1 MTTDLRGAPS
11 EMRVPP
17 KVVLGGLVVLQAVI
31 YVAVE
36 LLPYSR
42 CAVNMAVTRFF
53 GLFVACGV
61 GWYLADW
68 HDAVGRWF
76 AVFATVVGMA
86 FAGLSLASPAALSWA
101 ALTPIITLAM
111 IGLPAALLTAALES
125 VVVLFMSSLLRGDV
139 TAGGVAAVSV
149 WGALAAVYV
158 VYRPFETRIRWLS
171 IYFDQAQRQ
180 LEEAR
185 DRRAEYEQALDDL
198 THANR
203 QMVLMNRRVAGLRQV
218 AEEAQK
224 SKTRFVA
231 RVSHE
236 FRTPLNMIIG
246 LVDLMVTSP
255 QIYDVSLSPRM
266 REALR
271 VVHRNCE
278 HLADMVNDVLD
289 LTRIEMDRMVLH
301 KERVDLGVVIGSATE
316 AVSPLLESK
325 GLSLETTVP
334 KDLPEIYCD
343 RTRIEQVILNLL
355 SNAARYTEH
364 GGITLSV
371 ISTEQRRVTVSVQDT
386 GSGIRSEDVD
396 RIFEPF
402 CQGTSELWR
411 DRGGSGLGLSISK
424 QFVELHGG
432 SMRVESV
439 LGAGTTFVF
448 DLPVS
453 PDLGPVARPGHQIRE
468 DWVWRERQTR
478 PNFPESHYSPRV
490 VVCDE
495 TGDLDPFLG
504 SWQDRV
510 EFVPAP
516 GVERALQ
523 ALQESPAQAVLLN
536 GRDLEQVWS
545 HIEVVRHAANGAP
558 VIGCSVVCNL
568 DRARSLGVWDHLVK
582 PVRRADLISALQ
594 AAGPGVSRVL
604 VVDDDPDAVQ
614 LFADMLQTFDA
625 DLEIRKATDGHHAL
639 AQLRDDP
646 PDMLLLDLVMPEVD
660 GWQVLEA
667 MAHDDSIPCLPT
679 FLISAQDPRDQS
691 SRSGFLIASVSDG
704 ISPTRVILSSLKLAE
719 VLLEPAGPGPGDS
732 PDPALQ
738 RTGAG
743 ERA

>member
-1 MTTDLRGAPS
+1 MTTDLRGVTS
-11 EMRVPP
+11 EMRVSP
-17 KVVLGGLVVLQAVI
+17 KVVLGGLVALQAVI
-31 YVAVE
+31 YLVVE

-42 CAVNMAVTRFF
+42 PVVNMAVTQFLV
-53 GLFVACGV
+53 LFLACGV
-61 GWYLADW
+61 GWYLLSW
-68 HDAVGRWF
+68 RDAVGRWF
-76 AVFATVVGMA
+76 TVFAMVVGMA

-111 IGLPAALLTAALES
+111 IGLPAAVLAAMVES
-125 VVVLFMSSLLRGDV
+125 VVVLAMSISLLGDV
-139 TAGGVAAVSV
+139 TAGGVAVVSV
-149 WGALAAVYV
+149 WAVLAAAYV
-158 VYRPFETRIRWLS
+158 VTRPFETRIRWLS
-171 IYFDQAQRQ
+171 GYFDRAQHQ
-180 LEEAR
+180 LEGAR
-185 DRRAEYEQALDDL
+185 DRRAKYEQALDDL

-203 QMVLMNRRVAGLRQV
+203 QMVLMNQRVAGLRQV

-255 QIYDVSLSPRM
+255 QIYDVSPSPRM
-266 REALR
+266 REALQ

-278 HLADMVNDVLD
+278 HLSDMVNDVLD
-289 LTRIEMDRMVLH
+289 LTRMEMDRMVLH
-301 KERVDLGVVIGSATE
+301 KERVDLRVVVDSATE
-316 AVSPLLESK
+316 AVSPLLKSK
-325 GLSLETTVP
+325 GLSMEISVP
-334 KDLPEIYCD
+334 DDLPEVYCD

-364 GGITLSV
+364 GGIRVS
-371 ISTEQRRVTVSVQDT
+371 IRCSEQRAIVSVRDT
-386 GSGIRSEDVD
+386 GPGIRSEDVD

-411 DRGGSGLGLSISK
+411 DKGGSGLGLSISK
-424 QFVELHGG
+424 HFVELHGG

-439 LGAGTTFVF
+439 LGAGTSFAF
-448 DLPVS
+448 DLPVN

-478 PNFPESHYSPRV
+478 PDFPESHYIPRFI
-490 VVCDE
+490 VCDE

-504 SWQDRV
+504 SWRDRV
-510 EFVPAP
+510 EFVPAQ
-516 GVERALQ
+516 GMARTLRALQ
-523 ALQESPAQAVLLN
+523 EAPAQAVLLN

-545 HIEVVRHAANGAP
+545 QVEVIRYAAEGTP
-558 VIGCSVVCNL
+558 VIGCSIVCNT
-568 DRARSLGVWDHLVK
+568 DRARSLGVRDHLIK
-582 PVRRADLISALQ
+582 PVRRGDLISALQ
-594 AAGPGVSRVL
+594 AVGPGVSRVL

-625 DLEIRKATDGHHAL
+625 NLEIHKAMDGHHAL

-646 PDMLLLDLVMPEVD
+646 PDMLLLDLVMPEMD

-667 MAHDDSIPCLPT
+667 MAHDNRIPRVPT

-691 SRSGFLIASVSDG
+691 ARSGFLIASVSEG
-704 ISPTRVILSSLKLAE
+704 ISPTRVIRSSLQLAE
-719 VLLEPAGPGPGDS
+719 VLLEPEGLEPADPEPGGL
-732 PDPALQ
+732 PDPAL
-738 RTGAG
+738 R
-743 ERA
+743 

>member
-1 MTTDLRGAPS
+1 MTTDLRGVTS
-11 EMRVPP
+11 EMRVSPR
-17 KVVLGGLVVLQAVI
+17 VVLGGLVVLQAVI
-31 YVAVE
+31 YLAVE

-42 CAVNMAVTRFF
+42 CAVNTAVTRFF
-53 GLFVACGV
+53 ILFVACGV
-61 GWYLADW
+61 GWYLLDRR
-68 HDAVGRWF
+68 DAVGRWF
-76 AVFATVVGMA
+76 TVFATVVGMA
-86 FAGLSLASPAALSWA
+86 FAGLSLESPAALSWA

-111 IGLPAALLTAALES
+111 IGLPAALLAAALES
-125 VVVLFMSSLLRGDV
+125 VVVLAMSCSLLGDAV
-139 TAGGVAAVSV
+139 AGGVAVVSV
-149 WGALAAVYV
+149 WAVLATVYV
-158 VYRPFETRIRWLS
+158 VTRPFEMRTRWLS
-171 IYFDQAQRQ
+171 EYFDRARLQ

-185 DRRAEYEQALDDL
+185 DRRAEYEQALADL

-203 QMVLMNRRVAGLRQV
+203 QMVLMNQRVAGLRQV

-266 REALR
+266 REALQ

-278 HLADMVNDVLD
+278 HLSDMVNDVLD
-289 LTRIEMDRMVLH
+289 LTRIETDRMVLH
-301 KERVDLGVVIGSATE
+301 KERVDLAVVIDSATE

-334 KDLPEIYCD
+334 QDLPEIYCD
-343 RTRIEQVILNLL
+343 RTRIEQVVLNLL
-355 SNAARYTEH
+355 SNAARYTER
-364 GGITLSV
+364 GGITISV
-371 ISTEQRRVTVSVQDT
+371 TSAEQRRVTVSVQDT

-411 DRGGSGLGLSISK
+411 DRGGSGLGLSISR

-432 SMRVESV
+432 TMRVESV

-478 PNFPESHYSPRV
+478 PNFPESHYIPRFI
-490 VVCDE
+490 VCDE
-495 TGDLDPFLG
+495 TGDLQPFLG

-510 EFVPAP
+510 EFVPVQ
-516 GVERALQ
+516 GVERTLQ
-523 ALQESPAQAVLLN
+523 ALREAPAQAVLLN

-545 HIEVVRHAANGAP
+545 QVEIVRQAAEGTP

-568 DRARSLGVWDHLVK
+568 DRARSLGIRDHLVK

-594 AAGPGVSRVL
+594 SAGPGVSRVL

-614 LFADMLQTFDA
+614 LFADMLQTYDA
-625 DLEIRKATDGHHAL
+625 NLVIDKATDGHHAL

-667 MAHDDSIPCLPT
+667 MAHDDTVPRVPT
-679 FLISAQDPRDQS
+679 FLISAQDPRDQPAT
-691 SRSGFLIASVSDG
+691 SGFLMASVSEG
-704 ISPTRVILSSLKLAE
+704 ISPTKVIRSSLQLAE
-719 VLLEPAGPGPGDS
+719 VLLEPAGPGPGGS
-732 PDPALQ
+732 LDPAP
-738 RTGAG
+738 R
-743 ERA
+743 